1 MANYL
6 VPGTYATVDLAIAAA
21 VTGADQAGIVIVSA
35 GTYNMGIN
43 FTQWGGGR
51 TAPLTVR
58 AADPSNPPVFDGTG
72 LGDIGQ
78 AVRASSANVL
88 GATER
93 PTLENLVFA
102 RDFVMGVNQGR
113 VIAVPHSKL
122 KIRSFAPGKAALSKR
137 TFSSWLKSITGL
149 WIGVTANGQT
159 KQSRLLGAQ
168 RGLVILRESII
179 AIETVDSIAIGAVD
193 NSLTD

>member
-1 MANYL
+1 MELNAL
-6 VPGTYATVDLAIAAA
+6 LESLESEFDALESSPE
-21 VTGADQAGIVIVSA
+21 VSLRNI
-35 GTYNMGIN
+35 GS
-43 FTQWGGGR
+43 
-51 TAPLTVR
+51 LTLE
-58 AADPSNPPVFDGTG
+58 
-72 LGDIGQ
+72 LGEQ
-78 AVRASSANVL
+78 RV
-88 GATER
+88 
-93 PTLENLVFA
+93 TLENLVFA
-102 RDFVMGVNQGR
+102 SDFVMGVNQGR

-122 KIRSFAPGKAALSKR
+122 KIRSFAAGKSALSKR
-137 TFSSWLKSITGL
+137 AFSSWLKSITGL

>member
-1 MANYL
+1 VELNTLLESLETEFDAIETTPSASLRNIGM
-6 VPGTYATVDLAIAAA
+6 VTVE
-21 VTGADQAGIVIVSA
+21 
-35 GTYNMGIN
+35 
-43 FTQWGGGR
+43 
-51 TAPLTVR
+51 
-58 AADPSNPPVFDGTG
+58 
-72 LGDIGQ
+72 LGDRI
-78 AVRASSANVL
+78 A
-88 GATER
+88 
-93 PTLENLVFA
+93 TLENLVFA

-122 KIRSFAPGKAALSKR
+122 KIRSFTPGKAALSKR